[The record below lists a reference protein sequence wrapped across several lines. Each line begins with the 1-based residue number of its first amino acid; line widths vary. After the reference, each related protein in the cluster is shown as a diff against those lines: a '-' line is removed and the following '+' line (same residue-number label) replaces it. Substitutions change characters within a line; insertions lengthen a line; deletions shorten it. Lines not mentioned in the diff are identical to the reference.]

1 MLACLIGVGT
11 AARATNC
18 PGIESLPE
26 DANLEQLI
34 RLQDLHSVLAPN
46 CDDDADFL
54 WLRGTLARRLGAFEQ
69 ASNWLERSLLLTPQR
84 PGALLD
90 FALARQSL
98 GDRATAKQI
107 YEQLLRDHAPPEV
120 VAVLIRNQLASLARD
135 AALEAAMLAAQRQ
148 QETPVAISP
157 KHFASFLAGLKGQ
170 WSMVRGF
177 DSNLNSAPSAREITF
192 TTLDGPLVLALDAQ
206 DRPRSAPTWQ
216 LDGRVSGSWLIDAQ
230 SQWGLSARTWA
241 RLGAPEGL
249 QSQSLDLGVDYARHL
264 SEPIRLEALGGE
276 PIARRLLAYGGW
288 QHIRFGGRPLLQLGR
303 AGMAH
308 EWPLV
313 MGERLCRWQQGLEAE
328 LRHYPERAILDGR
341 ATFLGTRLLCYGNK
355 TQQEFF
361 LRLGRDEAQSEE
373 RAGGDQARA
382 DLGAALS
389 WETSLQ
395 RVRLQWF
402 TTVNSDSKGYNLLI
416 QNDKKRLVARHGV
429 GIEYALKGAYRDLEW
444 LIGGERYRQ
453 QSSLTLFTAEGW
465 SVVAG
470 LRKRF

>member
-26 DANLEQLI
+26 DANLEQLS

-276 PIARRLLAYGGW
+276 LIARRLLAYGGW

-308 EWPLV
+308 EWPFV

-328 LRHYPERAILDGR
+328 LRHNPERAI
-341 ATFLGTRLLCYGNK
+341 
-355 TQQEFF
+355 
-361 LRLGRDEAQSEE
+361 
-373 RAGGDQARA
+373 
-382 DLGAALS
+382 
-389 WETSLQ
+389 
-395 RVRLQWF
+395 
-402 TTVNSDSKGYNLLI
+402 
-416 QNDKKRLVARHGV
+416 
-429 GIEYALKGAYRDLEW
+429 
-444 LIGGERYRQ
+444 
-453 QSSLTLFTAEGW
+453 
-465 SVVAG
+465 
-470 LRKRF
+470 